1 MNKRQKLL
9 ANINLIIDKLLVIK
23 ATLDNQLTQADY
35 EQEEINHLNALFYN
49 FLNDNFISQIVP
61 FNTKGE

>member
-9 ANINLIIDKLLVIK
+9 TYINLIIDKFFVIK
-23 ATLDNQLTQADY
+23 TNIENRIDY
-35 EQEEINHLNALFYN
+35 EEEEINHLNALFYN

-61 FNTKGE
+61 FNMKGE